1 MAHKASSSLA
11 LSACGGGDPP
21 PLRVRGPVVKG
32 VFIGPIVCFCC
43 CKLFDAKKTVCLR
56 IKVSLSLNDNDLEN
70 QAKFEK

>member
-32 VFIGPIVCFCC
+32 VFIGPIVC
-43 CKLFDAKKTVCLR
+43 LFLSVVVNFSMQKKQSVYVLR
-56 IKVSLSLNDNDLEN
+56 SHYL
-70 QAKFEK
+70 